1 MGDKFW
7 ISVDGIL
14 GLEEVNL
21 GGCRKLQVLQ
31 VLVTLVAMDL
41 ADGVKDMLVHL
52 ADLLAWGALYG
63 HDWSTQLCF
72 ERFPYILDVDKED
85 P

>member
-7 ISVDGIL
+7 ISVNGIL

-21 GGCRKLQVLQ
+21 GGYRKLQVPQ
-31 VLVTLVAMDL
+31 VLVTLVATDL
-41 ADGVKDMLVHL
+41 ADGVKDVSVHL
-52 ADLLAWGALYG
+52 ADLLAWDASYG
-63 HDWSTQLCF
+63 HDWSAQLHF
-72 ERFPYILDVDKED
+72 KNFPYILNVDKEY

>member
-21 GGCRKLQVLQ
+21 GGCRKLQVPQ
-31 VLVTLVAMDL
+31 VLVTSAVMDL
-41 ADGVKDMLVHL
+41 ADGVEDVLVLSHL
-52 ADLLAWGALYG
+52 VDLLAWGASYR
-63 HDWSTQLCF
+63 HDWST
-72 ERFPYILDVDKED
+72 
-85 P
+85 